1 VSNAVL
7 VYLLHS
13 SLTPSSPSFILI
25 TDPSG
30 LDDLIQHVDAV
41 RVTLMECDK
50 EGCVMAEGVKN
61 GDMWQVNGGLQPGT
75 DSTVKVISFAMDDTE

>member
-1 VSNAVL
+1 
-7 VYLLHS
+7 
-13 SLTPSSPSFILI
+13 
-25 TDPSG
+25 
-30 LDDLIQHVDAV
+30 
-41 RVTLMECDK
+41 MECDK